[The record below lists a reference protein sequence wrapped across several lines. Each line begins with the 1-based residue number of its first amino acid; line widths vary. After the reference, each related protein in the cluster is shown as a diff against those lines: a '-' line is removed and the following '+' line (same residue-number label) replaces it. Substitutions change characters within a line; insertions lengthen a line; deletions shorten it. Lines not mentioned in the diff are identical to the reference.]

1 MTEENFLYM
10 HKGVVEHVISKGA
23 FRKILGLL
31 RVINF
36 IRKQVRTPVMEALL
50 DEIFD

>member
-1 MTEENFLYM
+1 MTKENFLYM

-23 FRKILGLL
+23 FREILGLL

-36 IRKQVRTPVMEALL
+36 IGRST
-50 DEIFD
+50 DSCYGSITG